1 MLGTDGR
8 GCAVEACPQ
17 RSEPCVGLCR
27 RPVSLCHPVS
37 CPLVASRLLGGC
49 GGAGMVL
56 RSGEQEERLRELES
70 LAFRLETA
78 SRNRAAP

>member
-1 MLGTDGR
+1 
-8 GCAVEACPQ
+8 
-17 RSEPCVGLCR
+17 
-27 RPVSLCHPVS
+27 
-37 CPLVASRLLGGC
+37 
-49 GGAGMVL
+49 MVL